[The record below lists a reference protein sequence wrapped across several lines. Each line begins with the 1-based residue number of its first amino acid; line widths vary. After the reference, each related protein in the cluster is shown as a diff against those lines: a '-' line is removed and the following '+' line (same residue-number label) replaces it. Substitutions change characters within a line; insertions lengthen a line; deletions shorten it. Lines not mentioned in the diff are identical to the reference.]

1 MVPEGTVSMDT
12 KPGSDALRTG
22 RHGRGRHVAVLA
34 ALVLLYAGLMACQ
47 RTPDAGDEAA
57 AAREAAARA
66 AFESGQQAWRAQRR
80 ERLLAPDGWA
90 SLVGLH
96 WIERGTH
103 RIGSGAANGI
113 RLSMGPERLGLLH
126 LEREGVRFTPQTG
139 VELGLDGAPLQGATA
154 LRTDAHADGPSLL
167 EFDGGRGQ
175 AMVIERGG
183 RHALRVRHAD
193 APTRTGFIG
202 LEYWPGG
209 RDWQVDARFEPH
221 PPGRT
226 IPIAN
231 IIGTLDDMDNPGV
244 VVFEREGIEYRLE
257 ALDDGSEDLFLVFAD
272 RTSGHGSYPAGRY
285 LYTPRP
291 DAGGRMTVD
300 FNHAYN
306 PPCAFTAFAT
316 CPLPPPE
323 NRLDLSIEAGERA
336 YGKPAS

>member
-1 MVPEGTVSMDT
+1 MSMGTTRDFHPPRT
-12 KPGSDALRTG
+12 NGRRGIARAL
-22 RHGRGRHVAVLA
+22 LPA
-34 ALVLLYAGLMACQ
+34 AMLLLYAGLMACQ
-47 RTPDAGDEAA
+47 RAPDATDASA
-57 AAREAAARA
+57 AAREAAAQA
-66 AFESGQQAWRAQRR
+66 QFESAQQAWRAQRL

-103 RIGSGAANGI
+103 RVGSGAANGI

-126 LEREGVRFTPQTG
+126 LEREGVRFTPQAG
-139 VELGLDGAPLQGATA
+139 VGLGLDGAPLRGATA
-154 LRTDAHADGPSLL
+154 LRTDAHADGPSVL
-167 EFDGGRGQ
+167 EFDDGRGQ

-183 RHALRVRHAD
+183 HALRVKHAD
-193 APTRTGFIG
+193 APSRTGFAG

-209 RDWQVDARFEPH
+209 RHWQVDARFEPH

-226 IPIAN
+226 IPIAS
-231 IIGTLDDMDNPGV
+231 IIGTLEDMANPGA
-244 VVFEREGIEYRLE
+244 VVFERDGAEYRIE
-257 ALDDGSEDLFLVFAD
+257 ALDDGSQELFLIFAD

-291 DAGGRMTVD
+291 GADGRMTVD
-300 FNHAYN
+300 FNRAYN

-323 NRLDLSIEAGERA
+323 NRLELSIEAGEKA

>member
-1 MVPEGTVSMDT
+1 MRMDMEA
-12 KPGSDALRTG
+12 GLHALWTND
-22 RHGRGRHVAVLA
+22 RGRIRRILLVALA
-34 ALVLLYAGLMACQ
+34 LLYGGLMACQ
-47 RTPDAGDEAA
+47 RAPDSTDEVA
-57 AAREAAARA
+57 AAREAAAQA
-66 AFESGQQAWRAQRR
+66 QFESGQRDWRTQRR

-96 WIERGTH
+96 WVERGTH
-103 RIGSGAANGI
+103 RVGSGAANGI
-113 RLSMGPERLGLLH
+113 RLSIGPERLGLLH
-126 LEREGVRFTPQTG
+126 LDPEGVRFTPQAG
-139 VELGLDGAPLQGATA
+139 VELSLDGAPLPGATA

-167 EFDGGRGQ
+167 GFDDGRGQ
-175 AMVIERGG
+175 ATVIERSG
-183 RHALRVRHAD
+183 RHALRVKHAD
-193 APTRTGFIG
+193 APTRTGFAG

-244 VVFEREGIEYRLE
+244 VVFEREGFEYRIE
-257 ALDDGSEDLFLVFAD
+257 ALDDGSQDLFLVFAD

-285 LYTPRP
+285 LYTPP
-291 DAGGRMTVD
+291 ADASGRMTVD
-300 FNHAYN
+300 FNRAYN

-323 NRLDLSIEAGERA
+323 NRLELSIEAGEKA
-336 YGKPAS
+336 YGNPPS

>member
-1 MVPEGTVSMDT
+1 MVPEGAMSMDT
-12 KPGSDALRTG
+12 TEDSHAPRTDG
-22 RHGRGRHVAVLA
+22 RRSVARVVLPA
-34 ALVLLYAGLMACQ
+34 VMLLLYAGLMACQ
-47 RTPDAGDEAA
+47 RAPDASDDAA
-57 AAREAAARA
+57 AAREAAAQA
-66 AFESGQQAWRAQRR
+66 TFESGQLAWRTQRR

-96 WIERGTH
+96 WVERGTH
-103 RIGSGAANGI
+103 RVGSGAANGI

-126 LEREGVRFTPQTG
+126 LDPEGVRFTPESG
-139 VELGLDGAPLQGATA
+139 IELSLDGAPLQAATA

-167 EFDGGRGQ
+167 GFDEGRGQ
-175 AMVIERGG
+175 AMVIERSG
-183 RHALRVRHAD
+183 RHALRVKHAD
-193 APTRTGFIG
+193 APTRTGFAG

-209 RDWQVDARFEPH
+209 RDWQVQARFEPH
-221 PPGRT
+221 PAGRT

-244 VVFEREGIEYRLE
+244 VMFEREGVEYRIE

-291 DAGGRMTVD
+291 DASGRMTVD
-300 FNHAYN
+300 FNRAYN

-323 NRLDLSIEAGERA
+323 NRLDLSIEAGERT

>member
-1 MVPEGTVSMDT
+1 MET
-12 KPGSDALRTG
+12 KAGADAFRIGSKG
-22 RHGRGRHVAVLA
+22 RSRRVAVL
-34 ALVLLYAGLMACQ
+34 LVLALLYAGLMACQ
-47 RTPDAGDEAA
+47 RTPEATDEAA
-57 AAREAAARA
+57 TAREAAAQA
-66 AFESGQQAWRAQRR
+66 QFESGQRAWRSQRR

-103 RIGSGAANGI
+103 RVGSGAANGI
-113 RLSMGPERLGLLH
+113 RLSIGPERLGLLH
-126 LEREGVRFTPQTG
+126 LEPEGVRFTPQAG
-139 VELGLDGAPLQGATA
+139 VDLSLDGAPLQVATA
-154 LRTDAHADGPSLL
+154 LRTDAHADGPSVLG
-167 EFDGGRGQ
+167 FDDGRGQ
-175 AMVIERGG
+175 AMVIERSG
-183 RHALRVRHAD
+183 RHALRVKHAD
-193 APTRTGFIG
+193 APTRTGFAG

-209 RDWQVDARFEPH
+209 RDWRVQARFEPH

-244 VVFEREGIEYRLE
+244 VVFERDGVEYRIE
-257 ALDDGSEDLFLVFAD
+257 ALDDGSQDLFLVFAD

-291 DAGGRMTVD
+291 DDSGRMTVD
-300 FNHAYN
+300 FNRAYN

-323 NRLDLSIEAGERA
+323 NRLELSIEAGEKT